1 MPRTTIARGCAVC
14 GKIFHIAPS
23 RLKHGRGIH
32 CSRECQYV
40 ANREKLA
47 KPKIA
52 MTCIG
57 CGDEFKRLES
67 ELRNRVGGGKY
78 CTRECR
84 DANWKG
90 DVTPN
95 WQGGSGVYKRGPH
108 WQSIKRAVLKRDNYE
123 CQECGADG
131 DLHVHHK
138 TPFRM
143 FDDADEANDESNLI
157 SLCPPCHRKA
167 DASHKWVKVSGAI
180 IRMDAGSYAWDLAR
194 KMMANDNTKQKVAA

>member
-1 MPRTTIARGCAVC
+1 MADKAR
-14 GKIFHIAPS
+14 F
-23 RLKHGRGIH
+23 
-32 CSRECQYV
+32 
-40 ANREKLA
+40 
-47 KPKIA
+47 
-52 MTCIG
+52 
-57 CGDEFKRLES
+57 
-67 ELRNRVGGGKY
+67 

-84 DANWKG
+84 DLHWKG

-95 WQGGSGVYKRGPH
+95 WQGGNGVYKRGPH

-138 TPFRM
+138 IPFRM
-143 FDDADEANDESNLI
+143 FDDAAVANDEGNLI

-167 DASHKWVKVSGAI
+167 DAAHKWVNVSGSI

-194 KMMANDNTKQKVAA
+194 NLMANDNTKLEAAA